1 MPEDSAESI
10 ALRLQQLRTEHRDLD
25 EVLSRLVSD
34 HSVDELQIRRLKKRK
49 LYLKDIIAK
58 FESKM
63 LPDIPA

>member
-34 HSVDELQIRRLKKRK
+34 HSVDELQIPRLKKRK

-58 FESKM
+58 LESKM